1 MMISQVE
8 LSKGCLFPCPIYTQV
23 RLSVLLIRTASAFP
37 TGPSYPSP
45 LKCKC
50 PRIQGKL
57 ALSPNWVFFRTG
69 LWSVWGFLNPLS
81 LEFWLLRKLRT

>member
-1 MMISQVE
+1 MFIS
-8 LSKGCLFPCPIYTQV
+8 LSHLYTIKTERPFDKDSFRFP
-23 RLSVLLIRTASAFP
+23 L

-57 ALSPNWVFFRTG
+57 ALSPSWVFFRTG